1 MEILKEIP
9 TCLLVK
15 ELENRQGVEKII
27 AEPYKQKPVVVDGPA
42 IVLVVTD

>member
-27 AEPYKQKPVVVDGPA
+27 AEPYQQKPVVVDGPA
-42 IVLVVTD
+42 IVLVVTN